1 MTTMTKELSSSQ
13 LSIATSIIESDERRI
28 TLAGLAGTGKTTVS
42 QYVYEQWVRDG
53 LRVIVMAPTGKAAH
67 VLRTKG
73 VPATTIHRVI
83 YHYRGKFIDENDEEQ
98 LLFMDNGKMG
108 MADRFIVDE
117 ASMVTA
123 RQKEDIENR
132 GIPTLW
138 VGDPGQ
144 LPPVKSKPTGLF
156 TRPTHV
162 LREIHRQAAGNPVIR
177 WAHALR
183 SGVSLSDTF
192 EGITHIDCAGGGPTF
207 VASKMLDRKIDRL
220 IVKTNLQRVKLNDA
234 YRLLVNRRGVLAV
247 GDEIICCLNNRH
259 LDVVNGEI
267 FTVLEVRRSHTEWTE
282 ALIRSLDM
290 GRTLIARIWNDQF
303 GRDKRTEDEVGQ
315 QYMLADYAYAI
326 TCHKFQGSSAPH
338 IGIAAKGYCGDD
350 DRRWNYTAA
359 TRAEDRVTVFC

>member
-1 MTTMTKELSSSQ
+1 MTTMTKELSRSQ
-13 LSIATSIIESDERRI
+13 LAIAASIIDSDDRRT

-42 QYVYEQWVRDG
+42 QYVYEQWTSMG

-83 YHYRGKFIDENDEEQ
+83 YHYRGKFLDDNDEEQ
-98 LLFMDNGKMG
+98 LLFIDNGKVG
-108 MADRFIVDE
+108 LADRFIIDE
-117 ASMVTA
+117 GSMVTA
-123 RQKEDIENR
+123 KQMEDIESR
-132 GIPTLW
+132 GIPSLW

-144 LPPVKSKPTGLF
+144 LPPVKSRPTGLF
-156 TRPTHV
+156 TKPTHT

-183 SGVSLSDTF
+183 GGQSLTTPFPGINHVSS
-192 EGITHIDCAGGGPTF
+192 GGGALD
-207 VASKMLDRKIDRL
+207 VAAHMLNRKIDRL
-220 IVKTNLQRVKLNDA
+220 IVKTNAQRVKLNDA
-234 YRLLVNRRGVLAV
+234 MRVLTNRKGVLAV

-267 FTVLEVRRSHTEWTE
+267 FTVLEVQRSQTEWTE
-282 ALIRSLDM
+282 ALIRSQDL
-290 GRTLIARIWNDQF
+290 GYKKIVRIWNDQF
-303 GRDKRTEDEVGQ
+303 GRERRTEDEVDQ

-359 TRAEDRVTVFC
+359 TRAEDQVTVFC